1 MAKDHE
7 DAHRPLSRRGFLAR
21 TTGGAALA
29 MAGWPAGKGMA
40 AEAAQPRPQ
49 PQEAQQLDTG
59 GIAMEHFVAARKRAK
74 AMVAKLTLDEKISQF
89 GAGAAAV
96 PRINLPAFSYYASEG
111 LHGLIHDG
119 PITSFPLPLAMGC
132 SWNRSLIQRVFT
144 AVSDEVWAWHKK
156 NGQGLALFSPP
167 TVNMGTRDPRWGRI
181 GENYS
186 EDPYLV
192 SQMAIYTIRG
202 MQGDHPK
209 YLKTIACAKHFIAND
224 TDTDRHITSA
234 TVDDRSFW
242 EYYSRGFEACVREGH
257 VFSVMSSYNEMN
269 GIPTTANRFLL
280 TELLR
285 KRWGFRGYVVSDC
298 GAISNICHT
307 HKFVPTDAEA
317 AALAVNAGCDVNCG
331 SVLEKYLGEAVSKM
345 LIGEDT
351 LDESLIR
358 AFTGRILLGTYDPPE
373 QNPYHNIP
381 ISCIESP
388 EHRELAR
395 EVARQSIVLFK
406 NKNNTL
412 PLDKKKLKKIAV
424 IGPMAPVCNLGNY
437 SGAPQHLVSPLQ
449 GICESL
455 GVPIGPTYFKSGDAA
470 TQLSSGLALQA
481 SREGGEELRN
491 TSDGSWA
498 RFDNVL
504 FTGATEFH
512 ARVYSDTGGP
522 AIEVHLDSLNGP
534 VVSRAVVANA
544 AGGPPGW
551 TAVRAPIKPVSG
563 EHTVYLRFVGQPEK
577 RFILKSF
584 YLTPAKPIEASAPGK
599 PTIAYELGCTVMGPK
614 DPARIAAAVKVAREA
629 DAALVFVGA
638 DQQLDAEGHDRT
650 YLHLPGAQHDLV
662 EAVFGANP
670 RTILVISS
678 NCPVALNWW
687 EQANLPAIMGG
698 LFLGEQQGL
707 ALADVL
713 FGDYNPGGKLS
724 TTWYQHATDLPPLD
738 DYNLRHGRTYMYF
751 RSRPMFPF
759 GHGLSYTTFEYKNL
773 RLSGKTLG
781 PGGKITLSAEITN
794 SGAREGDEVVQ
805 VYIHVGGSKVER
817 PIKQLVN
824 FDRIHLKAGETRTVH
839 FDLMHDDRALRY
851 WDGTRYEFV
860 AEAGP
865 VDVMVGASSADIRLK
880 GQVQF
885 TV

>member
-1 MAKDHE
+1 MAKDNGDSHQ
-7 DAHRPLSRRGFLAR
+7 PLSRRGFLAR

-29 MAGWPAGKGMA
+29 MAGWPSAKGMA
-40 AEAAQPRPQ
+40 GEASSLRAQ
-49 PQEAQQLDTG
+49 EKTETLDTG
-59 GIAMEHFVAARKRAK
+59 GIAIEHFEAARKRAK

-89 GAGAAAV
+89 GATAAAV
-96 PRINLPAFSYYASEG
+96 PRINLPEFRYYASEA

-119 PITSFPLPLAMGC
+119 PITSFPLPLALGC
-132 SWNRSLIQRVFT
+132 SWNRSLIHRVFT

-156 NGQGLALFSPP
+156 NGQGLPMFSPP

-186 EDPYLV
+186 EDPCLV
-192 SQMAIYTIRG
+192 SELAISTIHA
-202 MQGDHPK
+202 MQGNHPR

-224 TDTDRHITSA
+224 TDSDRHITSA
-234 TVDDRSFW
+234 TVDARSFW
-242 EYYSRGFEACVREGH
+242 EYYSQGFEACVREGQ
-257 VFSVMSSYNEMN
+257 VFTVMSSYNAMN

-280 TELLR
+280 TDLLR

-331 SVLEKYLGEAVSKM
+331 DVLEKYLGEAVSKM
-345 LIGEDT
+345 LIGEPT
-351 LDESLIR
+351 LDEALVR

-373 QNPYHNIP
+373 QNPYKDIP

-388 EHRELAR
+388 AHRELAR
-395 EVARQSIVLFK
+395 EAARQSIVLFK

-412 PLDKKKLKKIAV
+412 PLDKSKLKKIAV
-424 IGPMAPVCNLGNY
+424 IGPMAGVCNLGNY
-437 SGAPQHLVSPLQ
+437 SGAPKHLVSPLQ
-449 GICESL
+449 GVCEYL
-455 GVPIGPTYFKSGDAA
+455 GVPIGATYFKIANEAS
-470 TQLSSGLALQA
+470 QLSSGLALQA

-498 RFDNVL
+498 AFDKVL

-522 AIEVHLDSLNGP
+522 VIEVHLDSLTGP
-534 VVSRAVVANA
+534 VVSRLVVANA
-544 AGGPPGW
+544 AGGPPSW
-551 TAVRAPIKPVSG
+551 TTVSAPLKPVSG
-563 EHTVYLRFVGQPEK
+563 EHTVYLRFVGQPDR

-584 YLTPAKPIEASAPGK
+584 YLSPAKLFTASAPGK
-599 PTIAYELGCTVMGPK
+599 PTVTYALGCSVMGVKNP
-614 DPARIAAAVKVAREA
+614 DWIAAAVKAAREA
-629 DAALVFVGA
+629 DAALVFVGG
-638 DQQLDAEGHDRT
+638 DEELDAEGHDRT

-662 EAVFGANP
+662 EAVYNANP

-678 NCPVALNWW
+678 NCPVGLNWW
-687 EQANLPAIMGG
+687 EQANLPAIVGG
-698 LFLGEQQGL
+698 IFLGEQQGL

-724 TTWYQHATDLPPLD
+724 TTWYQLASDLPPLD
-738 DYNLRHGRTYMYF
+738 DYDIRHGRTYMYF
-751 RSRPMFPF
+751 RRGPMFPF

-773 RLSGKTLG
+773 RISGKTLK
-781 PGGKITLSAEITN
+781 PGGKITLSADITN
-794 SGAREGDEVVQ
+794 SGGRDGDEVVQ
-805 VYIHVGGSKVER
+805 VYVHVAGGTVER

-824 FDRIHLKAGETRTVH
+824 FDRVHLKAGETRTVSL
-839 FDLMHDDRALRY
+839 DLAHGDRALRY
-851 WDGTRYEFV
+851 WDERRHDFV
-860 AEAGP
+860 AEPGP
-865 VDVMVGASSADIRLK
+865 VDVMIGASSADIRLK
-880 GQVQF
+880 GQVQLA
-885 TV
+885 V